1 MPRDPK
7 ARLLLAFAALYIIW
21 GSTYLGIRIAIET
34 IPPFTMAA
42 ARFLFA
48 GAILYAWGRR
58 RGAPRPTAAQWRS
71 AAVIGVLLLLI
82 GNGGVV
88 WAETRVPSGL
98 AALMVGAEPL
108 WAVVLDWVRPGGKR
122 PSLGVAAGLVA
133 GFAGVAL
140 LVAPGEVGG
149 KGVDAVGAT
158 MLVVAAIG
166 WAIGSIYSRHADT
179 PKNPLLATGANMLAG
194 SVALAVAAVLN
205 GELAAIHPASVSVR
219 SWLALAYLVVFG
231 AVVGFTAYIWL
242 LRNTTLAKASTYA
255 YVNPVVAVLL
265 GWLILGEPI
274 TARTIAAAAVIVTGV
289 IMISTLPL
297 LEQRRRAR
305 HGGSELVSVGQAA
318 AD

>member
-48 GAILYAWGRR
+48 GIILYAWGRR

-71 AAVIGVLLLLI
+71 AAGIGVLLLLV

-108 WAVVLDWVRPGGKR
+108 WAVVLDWLRPGGRR
-122 PSLGVAAGLVA
+122 PSLGVAVGLVA

-140 LVAPGEVGG
+140 LIAPGDMGG
-149 KGVDAVGAT
+149 RAVDTVGAAV
-158 MLVVAAIG
+158 LVVAGVG
-166 WAIGSIYSRHADT
+166 WAMGSIYSRHADT
-179 PKNPLLATGANMLAG
+179 PKNPLLATGINMIAG
-194 SVALAVAAVLN
+194 SVALGIGALVNGEAGALHPAAVSL
-205 GELAAIHPASVSVR
+205 R
-219 SWLALAYLVVFG
+219 SLLALAYLIVFG

-255 YVNPVVAVLL
+255 YVNPVVAVIL

-274 TARTIAAAAVIVTGV
+274 TARTMVAAAVIIAGV

-297 LEQRRRAR
+297 LEQRK
-305 HGGSELVSVGQAA
+305 VGKVWEERKVGKEQKVA
-318 AD
+318 

>member
-42 ARFLFA
+42 ARFLAA

-58 RGAPRPTAAQWRS
+58 RGAPKPTAAQWRS
-71 AAVIGVLLLLI
+71 AAAIGVLLLLL

-108 WAVVLDWVRPGGKR
+108 WAALLDWVRPGGRR
-122 PSLGVAAGLVA
+122 PSLGVAVGLLA

-140 LVAPGEVGG
+140 LIAPGELGG
-149 KGVDAVGAT
+149 KAVDPIGAIVLTIAAV
-158 MLVVAAIG
+158 G

-179 PKNPLLATGANMLAG
+179 PKNPLLATGINMLAG
-194 SVALAVAAVLN
+194 SAALGIAAVMN
-205 GELAAIHPASVSVR
+205 GEIGRLHPAAISAR
-219 SWLALAYLVVFG
+219 SLLALAYLIVFG

-255 YVNPVVAVLL
+255 YVNPVVAVIL

-274 TARTIAAAAVIVTGV
+274 TARTMLAAAVIVTGV
-289 IMISTLPL
+289 ILITTLPL
-297 LEQRRRAR
+297 LEQRRRLRRAA
-305 HGGSELVSVGQAA
+305 SELVAVGQAA